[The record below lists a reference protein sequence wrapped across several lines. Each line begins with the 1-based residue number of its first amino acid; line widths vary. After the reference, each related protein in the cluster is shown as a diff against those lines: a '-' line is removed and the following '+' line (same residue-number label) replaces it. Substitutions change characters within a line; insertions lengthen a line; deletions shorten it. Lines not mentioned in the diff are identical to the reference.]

1 MKTKMNVLG
10 RVLSMILAVAL
21 TVTTVFSG
29 FSRKTLAAENNVIT
43 VEEGEKDSVTFDWDK
58 WKVESNSNPKV
69 AKASIHTNIIG
80 VKKLVVEGLK
90 RGSTTVVVNNG
101 KKTKTYVVNVSRA
114 KGIKADHLY
123 VSVNNQFE
131 LYDNGKLVGTVKTNK
146 KSFDMNKITVT
157 AAYGDGEKVNI
168 KINNRKLMDGS
179 DAVLL
184 GNDFYIGSKNDPIY
198 YTVSYPVTFT
208 VNGKSITVVFTD
220 KMTFYDKE
228 NSCHYVLD
236 DGGIAFELENKQN
249 VTRHT
254 VKFVNGTEV
263 IETIS
268 VIDGQS
274 ARYNGATPVKAETEY
289 ASYTFN
295 GWVDV
300 NDNPAD
306 LTNVK
311 SDKTVYASFAEEVKQ
326 YTVKFLYENGK
337 VLSEHNYSYNDTITV
352 PDVPEKADDVEF
364 EYTGAAWSPEVST
377 VCKGNAEYKA
387 TYEAVKKKYKV
398 IYSVNGIET
407 EKIFDALT
415 SAEDVRS
422 GAPEVASDYEIDGK
436 RYEFKGWDK
445 EFEKVTKDVVYTAL
459 YDVTDIKYTVKFVNS
474 NGEVIS
480 EQNLKYGDKIVKP
493 GNPKY
498 PGNKDIYE
506 HTFAG
511 WDKEVSDVC
520 TGDATY
526 KAVFNKSIRIAFY
539 KYNIEVSSRK
549 DLFDYEYITGREPK
563 YFTKLGS
570 TITVTNDF
578 TGYEN
583 IISMLEEAYIK
594 GKSDT
599 IYGNNNEE
607 FVKSFVSL
615 TAEKAGIKED
625 AVDCWYV
632 LKRETDGWHV
642 DGGNLKDYTV
652 KFVDY
657 DDSIISERIY
667 NANENIII
675 PSNPVRES
683 DETYNYTFAGW
694 DKEVTSVKGNVDYK
708 AVYEPSYI
716 DYTVRFLN
724 EDGSVITEATY
735 HYGEDVVVP
744 ADPVKAADET
754 YNYTFAGWDKEVT
767 SVKGNVDYK
776 AVYEPS
782 YIDYTV
788 RFLNEDGSVI
798 TEATYHYGEDVV
810 VPADPVKA
818 ADETYNYT
826 FAGWDKEVTSV
837 KGNVDYT
844 AVYTDEYNKYIVRFL
859 DEDGTVILKE
869 TYHYGEDV
877 VVPANPAK
885 AADETYTY
893 TFAGWDKEVTSVKGN
908 ADYKAVYESSYIE
921 YTVRFLNE
929 DGSVISEAT
938 YHYGED
944 VVVPADP
951 AKEADETYTYKFAGW
966 DKEVTS
972 VKENVD
978 YKAVYESSYIDY
990 TVRFLNEDGS
1000 VITEETYH
1008 YGDNVVI
1015 PANPAKEA
1023 DEKYTYTFAGWDK
1036 EVTSVKE
1043 NVDYTATYT
1052 VRLNR
1057 IPEVEGDED
1066 IVPDEDVVPD
1076 KKPEINPGNN
1086 ASDDNKPSVRPVRKP
1101 EVEADEDVATGDGNM
1116 TLYIAILG
1124 LSAAT
1129 LAVIMGRKKEQ
1140 DI

>member
-1 MKTKMNVLG
+1 MKSKMNVLG

-29 FSRKTLAAENNVIT
+29 FSRKTLAAENNIIT
-43 VEEGEKDSVTFDWDK
+43 VEEGEKNSVTFGWGK
-58 WKVESNSNPKV
+58 WKVESNSNPRV

-80 VKKLVVEGLK
+80 EKKLVVEGLK
-90 RGSTTVVVNNG
+90 RGSTTVVVNDG
-101 KKTKTYVVNVSRA
+101 EKTKTYVVNVLRA
-114 KGIKADHLY
+114 KGIKANHLY
-123 VSVNNQFE
+123 VPVNNQFE
-131 LYDNGKLVGTVKTNK
+131 LYDNGKLVGTVKTDK

-198 YTVSYPVTFT
+198 YTMSYPVTFT
-208 VNGKSITVVFTD
+208 VNGKSVTVVFTD

-289 ASYTFN
+289 VSYTFN

-311 SDKTVYASFAEEVKQ
+311 SDKTVYASFTEEVKQ
-326 YTVKFLYENGK
+326 YTVKFLYENGE

-364 EYTGAAWSPEVST
+364 EYTSAAWSPEVST

-387 TYEAVKKKYKV
+387 TYEAEKKQYKV
-398 IYSVNGIET
+398 IYSVNGKET

-445 EFEKVTKDVVYTAL
+445 AFEKVTKDVVYTAL
-459 YDVTDIKYTVKFVNS
+459 YDVTDIQYTVKFVNS

-506 HTFAG
+506 HMFAG

-526 KAVFNKSIRIAFY
+526 KAVFDKSIKIAFY
-539 KYNIEVSSRK
+539 KYNIEASSRK

-594 GKSDT
+594 GESDT

-615 TAEKAGIKED
+615 TAEKAGVKED

-632 LKRETDGWHV
+632 LKREADGWHV

-683 DETYNYTFAGW
+683 DETYNYKFAGW

-744 ADPVKAADET
+744 ADPAKAADET
-754 YNYTFAGWDKEVT
+754 YTYTFAGWDKEVT
-767 SVKGNVDYK
+767 SVKGN
-776 AVYEPS
+776 
-782 YIDYTV
+782 T
-788 RFLNEDGSVI
+788 
-798 TEATYHYGEDVV
+798 
-810 VPADPVKA
+810 
-818 ADETYNYT
+818 
-826 FAGWDKEVTSV
+826 
-837 KGNVDYT
+837 DYT

-859 DEDGTVILKE
+859 DEDGTVILKS

-877 VVPANPAK
+877 VIPANPAK

-893 TFAGWDKEVTSVKGN
+893 KFAGWEKEVTSVKGN
-908 ADYKAVYESSYIE
+908 
-921 YTVRFLNE
+921 T
-929 DGSVISEAT
+929 
-938 YHYGED
+938 
-944 VVVPADP
+944 
-951 AKEADETYTYKFAGW
+951 
-966 DKEVTS
+966 
-972 VKENVD
+972 D

-1000 VITEETYH
+1000 VITEATYH
-1008 YGDNVVI
+1008 YGDDVAV
-1015 PANPAKEA
+1015 PADPAKEA
-1023 DEKYTYTFAGWDK
+1023 DETYNYKFAGWDK
-1036 EVTSVKE
+1036 EVTSVKG

-1052 VRLNR
+1052 ERLNR

-1066 IVPDEDVVPD
+1066 IVP
-1076 KKPEINPGNN
+1076 EINPGNK
-1086 ASDDNKPSVRPVRKP
+1086 ATDDNKPSVRPVRKP

>member
-1 MKTKMNVLG
+1 MKSRMNVLG
-10 RVLSMILAVAL
+10 RVLSIILAVAL

-43 VEEGEKDSVTFDWDK
+43 VEEGEKNSVTFDWSK
-58 WKVESNSNPKV
+58 WKVESNSNPRV

-80 VKKLVVEGLK
+80 EKKLVVEGLK

-168 KINNRKLMDGS
+168 KINSRKLMDGS
-179 DAVLL
+179 DAVLF

-198 YTVSYPVTFT
+198 YTMSYPVTFT
-208 VNGKSITVVFTD
+208 VNGKSVTVNFTD

-311 SDKTVYASFAEEVKQ
+311 SDKTVYASFTEEVKQ
-326 YTVKFLYENGK
+326 YTVKFLYENGE

-459 YDVTDIKYTVKFVNS
+459 YDVTDIQYTVKFVNS
-474 NGEVIS
+474 NGAEIS
-480 EQNLKYGDKIVKP
+480 SQTLRYGEKIVKP

-498 PGNKDIYE
+498 PGDKGIYE
-506 HTFAG
+506 YTFAG

-526 KAVFNKSIRIAFY
+526 KAVFDKSIKIAFY

-549 DLFDYEYITGREPK
+549 DLFDYEYIMGREPK

-594 GKSDT
+594 GESDT

-615 TAEKAGIKED
+615 TAEKAGVKED

-632 LKRETDGWHV
+632 LKREADGWHV

-667 NANENIII
+667 NANEKIAI

-683 DETYNYTFAGW
+683 DETYNYKFAGW
-694 DKEVTSVKGNVDYK
+694 DKEISMEAVSDVVYK

-724 EDGSVITEATY
+724 EDGSVISEATY
-735 HYGEDVVVP
+735 HYGDNVVVP
-744 ADPVKAADET
+744 ADPAKEADET
-754 YNYTFAGWDKEVT
+754 YTYKFAGWDKEVT

-776 AVYEPS
+776 AVYESS

-798 TEATYHYGEDVV
+798 TETTYHYGDNVVIPADPAKEADETYTYKFAGWDKEVTSVKGNTDYTAVYTDEYNKYIVRFLDEDGTVILNATYHYGDNVVVPADPVKAADETYTYKFAGWDKEVTSVKGNVDYKAVYESSYIDYTVRFLNEDGSVISEETYHYGDNVV

-844 AVYTDEYNKYIVRFL
+844 A
-859 DEDGTVILKE
+859 
-869 TYHYGEDV
+869 
-877 VVPANPAK
+877 
-885 AADETYTY
+885 TYT
-893 TFAGWDKEVTSVKGN
+893 E
-908 ADYKAVYESSYIE
+908 
-921 YTVRFLNE
+921 
-929 DGSVISEAT
+929 
-938 YHYGED
+938 
-944 VVVPADP
+944 
-951 AKEADETYTYKFAGW
+951 
-966 DKEVTS
+966 
-972 VKENVD
+972 
-978 YKAVYESSYIDY
+978 
-990 TVRFLNEDGS
+990 
-1000 VITEETYH
+1000 
-1008 YGDNVVI
+1008 
-1015 PANPAKEA
+1015 
-1023 DEKYTYTFAGWDK
+1023 
-1036 EVTSVKE
+1036 
-1043 NVDYTATYT
+1043 
-1052 VRLNR
+1052 RLNR

-1066 IVPDEDVVPD
+1066 IVP
-1076 KKPEINPGNN
+1076 EINPGNK
-1086 ASDDNKPSVRPVRKP
+1086 ATDDNKPSVRPVRKP
-1101 EVEADEDVATGDGNM
+1101 EVEADEDVATGDSNM
-1116 TLYIAILG
+1116 TLYIAVLG

>member
-43 VEEGEKDSVTFDWDK
+43 VEEGEKNSVTFDWSK

-80 VKKLVVEGLK
+80 EKKLVVEGLK

-131 LYDNGKLVGTVKTNK
+131 LYDNGKLVGTVKTDK

-179 DAVLL
+179 DAVLF

-198 YTVSYPVTFT
+198 YTMSYPVTFT
-208 VNGKSITVVFTD
+208 VNGKSVTVVFTD

-274 ARYNGATPVKAETEY
+274 AKYNGATPVKAETEY

-311 SDKTVYASFAEEVKQ
+311 SDKTVYASFTEEVKQ
-326 YTVKFLYENGK
+326 YTVKFLYENGE

-377 VCKGNAEYKA
+377 VCKGKAEYKA
-387 TYEAVKKKYKV
+387 TYKAEKKQYKV
-398 IYSVNGIET
+398 IYSVNGKET

-422 GAPEVASDYEIDGK
+422 GAPETASDYEIDGK

-445 EFEKVTKDVVYTAL
+445 EFEKVTEDVVYTAL
-459 YDVTDIKYTVKFVNS
+459 YDVTDIQYTVKFVNS

-480 EQNLKYGDKIVKP
+480 EQNLKYGEKIVKP

-498 PGNKDIYE
+498 PGDKGIYE
-506 HTFAG
+506 YTFAG
-511 WDKEVSDVC
+511 WDREVSDVC

-526 KAVFNKSIRIAFY
+526 KAVFDKSIKIAFY

-570 TITVTNDF
+570 TITATNDF

>member
-1 MKTKMNVLG
+1 MKSKMNVLG
-10 RVLSMILAVAL
+10 RVLSMIIAVAL

-43 VEEGEKDSVTFDWDK
+43 VEEGEKDSVTFDWSK
-58 WKVESNSNPKV
+58 WKVESNSNPRV

-80 VKKLVVEGLK
+80 EKKLVVEGLK

-114 KGIKADHLY
+114 KGIKANHLY
-123 VSVNNQFE
+123 VPVNNQFE
-131 LYDNGKLVGTVKTNK
+131 LYDNGKLVGTVKTDK
-146 KSFDMNKITVT
+146 KSFDMDKITVT

-168 KINNRKLMDGS
+168 KINSRKLMKGS
-179 DAVLL
+179 DAILY
-184 GNDFYIGSKNDPIY
+184 GNDFYTGSKNDPIY
-198 YTVSYPVTFT
+198 YTMSYPVTFT
-208 VNGKSITVVFTD
+208 VNGKSVTVIFTD
-220 KMTFYDKE
+220 KMTFYNKE
-228 NSCHYVLD
+228 NSCYYVLD
-236 DGGIAFELENKQN
+236 DGGIAFKLENKQN

-274 ARYNGATPVKAETEY
+274 AKYNGVTPVKAETEY

-300 NDNPAD
+300 NDNVAD

-311 SDKTVYASFAEEVKQ
+311 SDKTVYASFTEEVKQ
-326 YTVKFLYENGK
+326 YTVKFLYENGE
-337 VLSEHNYSYNDTITV
+337 VLSEHNYSYNDIITV

-364 EYTGAAWSPEVST
+364 EYTSAAWSPEVST

-387 TYEAVKKKYKV
+387 TYEAEKKQYKV
-398 IYSVNGIET
+398 IYSVNGKET

-445 EFEKVTKDVVYTAL
+445 AFEKVTKDVVYTAL
-459 YDVTDIKYTVKFVNS
+459 YDVTDIQYTVKFVNS

-506 HTFAG
+506 HMFAG

-526 KAVFNKSIRIAFY
+526 KAVFDKSIKIAFY
-539 KYNIEVSSRK
+539 KYNIEASSRK

-594 GKSDT
+594 GESDT

-615 TAEKAGIKED
+615 TAEKAGVKED

-632 LKRETDGWHV
+632 LKREADGWHV

-683 DETYNYTFAGW
+683 DETYNYKFAGW

-744 ADPVKAADET
+744 ADPAKAADET
-754 YNYTFAGWDKEVT
+754 YTYTFAGWDKEVT
-767 SVKGNVDYK
+767 SVKGN
-776 AVYEPS
+776 
-782 YIDYTV
+782 T
-788 RFLNEDGSVI
+788 
-798 TEATYHYGEDVV
+798 
-810 VPADPVKA
+810 
-818 ADETYNYT
+818 
-826 FAGWDKEVTSV
+826 
-837 KGNVDYT
+837 DYT

-859 DEDGTVILKE
+859 DEDGTVILKS

-877 VVPANPAK
+877 VIPANPAK

-908 ADYKAVYESSYIE
+908 
-921 YTVRFLNE
+921 T
-929 DGSVISEAT
+929 
-938 YHYGED
+938 
-944 VVVPADP
+944 
-951 AKEADETYTYKFAGW
+951 
-966 DKEVTS
+966 
-972 VKENVD
+972 D

-1000 VITEETYH
+1000 VITEATYH
-1008 YGDNVVI
+1008 YGDDVAV
-1015 PANPAKEA
+1015 PADPAKEA
-1023 DEKYTYTFAGWDK
+1023 DETYNYKFAGWDK
-1036 EVTSVKE
+1036 EVTSVKG

-1052 VRLNR
+1052 ERLNR

-1066 IVPDEDVVPD
+1066 IVP
-1076 KKPEINPGNN
+1076 EINPGNK
-1086 ASDDNKPSVRPVRKP
+1086 ATDDNKPSVRPVRKP

>member
-1 MKTKMNVLG
+1 MKSKMNVLG

-43 VEEGEKDSVTFDWDK
+43 VEEGEKDSVTFDWSK
-58 WKVESNSNPKV
+58 WKVESNSNPRV

-80 VKKLVVEGLK
+80 EKKLVVEGLK

-114 KGIKADHLY
+114 KGIKANHLY
-123 VSVNNQFE
+123 VPVNNQFE
-131 LYDNGKLVGTVKTNK
+131 LYDNGKLVGTVKTDK
-146 KSFDMNKITVT
+146 KSFDMDKITVT

-168 KINNRKLMDGS
+168 KINSRKLMKGS
-179 DAVLL
+179 DAILY
-184 GNDFYIGSKNDPIY
+184 GNDFYTGSKNDPIY
-198 YTVSYPVTFT
+198 YTMSYPVTFT
-208 VNGKSITVVFTD
+208 VNGKSVTVIFTD
-220 KMTFYDKE
+220 KMTFYNKE
-228 NSCHYVLD
+228 NSCYYVLD
-236 DGGIAFELENKQN
+236 DGGIAFKLENKQN

-289 ASYTFN
+289 VSYTFN

-311 SDKTVYASFAEEVKQ
+311 SDKTVYASFTEEVKQ
-326 YTVKFLYENGK
+326 YTVKFLYENGE

-352 PDVPEKADDVEF
+352 PDVPEKADNVEF

-398 IYSVNGIET
+398 IYSVNGKET
-407 EKIFDALT
+407 EKIFDALA

-422 GAPEVASDYEIDGK
+422 GAPETASDYEIDGK

-459 YDVTDIKYTVKFVNS
+459 YDVTDIRYTVKFVNS

-526 KAVFNKSIRIAFY
+526 KAVFDKSIKIAFY
-539 KYNIEVSSRK
+539 KYNIEASSRK

-594 GKSDT
+594 DESDT

-615 TAEKAGIKED
+615 TAEKAGVKED

-632 LKRETDGWHV
+632 LKREADGWHV

-683 DETYNYTFAGW
+683 DETYNYKFAGW

-744 ADPVKAADET
+744 ADPAKAADET
-754 YNYTFAGWDKEVT
+754 YTYTFAGWDKEVT
-767 SVKGNVDYK
+767 SVKGN
-776 AVYEPS
+776 
-782 YIDYTV
+782 T
-788 RFLNEDGSVI
+788 
-798 TEATYHYGEDVV
+798 
-810 VPADPVKA
+810 
-818 ADETYNYT
+818 
-826 FAGWDKEVTSV
+826 
-837 KGNVDYT
+837 DYT

-859 DEDGTVILKE
+859 DEDGTVILKS

-877 VVPANPAK
+877 VIPANPAK

-908 ADYKAVYESSYIE
+908 
-921 YTVRFLNE
+921 T
-929 DGSVISEAT
+929 
-938 YHYGED
+938 
-944 VVVPADP
+944 
-951 AKEADETYTYKFAGW
+951 
-966 DKEVTS
+966 
-972 VKENVD
+972 D

-1000 VITEETYH
+1000 VITEATYH
-1008 YGDNVVI
+1008 YGDDVAV
-1015 PANPAKEA
+1015 PADPAKEA
-1023 DEKYTYTFAGWDK
+1023 DETYNYKFAGWDK
-1036 EVTSVKE
+1036 EVTSVKG

-1052 VRLNR
+1052 ERLNR

-1066 IVPDEDVVPD
+1066 IVP
-1076 KKPEINPGNN
+1076 EINPGNK
-1086 ASDDNKPSVRPVRKP
+1086 ATDDNKPSVRPVRKP